1 LRQDYSKRLEKKEF
15 RMKIINQIV
24 SLTPDQ
30 RARKIDEIITTY
42 ECSGR
47 KLSRSTIYR
56 WLKEI
61 HECEDLGTALLP
73 KERSDKLTYKV
84 ISQVQKDA
92 LIVWRSQNPYRPIKD
107 LIEELNEHPETNI
120 YPIPSEPTVARF
132 LREQNL
138 SRKILVSSLKVQKTI
153 RLAFEAQYPQQ
164 LWMADTK
171 GPNIMVVD
179 PVNPDNLVEA
189 KPVAIIDDN
198 SRYLVAVKYVIV
210 ENEYVIMNLFCQAV
224 EIFGVPEIFYVD
236 RGSPYSGNSLKR
248 ASALIGCT
256 VMHTRRMD
264 PSAKGKVEKV
274 LQTVHQRFET
284 EMLVS
289 GKAPSLDVYNAYL
302 DAYIGQ
308 DYNKNRHSST
318 DMTPE
323 EKYMQFPPQSRRWV
337 TKRSLSLIF
346 MPCKNVKI
354 SKTGLI
360 RINKHKYLVKNSTLW
375 GKKVTVRYEYLDKT
389 KVYVWSDDKYNGESD
404 LYTEDNDYLKR
415 TAILES
421 LTQPQSVSLPDVS
434 KVPVYSR
441 LERLF
446 IKHRQEMESMD
457 INEQIDFVKQ
467 KKQQV
472 RAEILKNS
480 SHSHEQIV
488 PQSSVFEVEDFTFL
502 LMRLLRRKFTPSER
516 LLIHTFW
523 HSVVSVDE
531 KLVRDVVG
539 KLLGQEHPTDDLKG
553 YLEEIKL
560 HAVTKKG

>member
-1 LRQDYSKRLEKKEF
+1 
-15 RMKIINQIV
+15 MKIINQIE

-42 ECSGR
+42 ECSGM

-56 WLKEI
+56 WLRKI
-61 HECEDLGTALLP
+61 HECDDLGTALLP
-73 KERSDKLTYKV
+73 KERSDKLTYKA
-84 ISQVQKDA
+84 ISQAQKDA

-138 SRKILVSSLKVQKTI
+138 SREILVSGLKVQKTI

-164 LWMADTK
+164 IWMADTK
-171 GPNIMVVD
+171 GPNINVVD
-179 PVNPDNLVEA
+179 PADPDNLVEA

-224 EIFGVPEIFYVD
+224 EIFGVPEILYVD

-248 ASALIGCT
+248 AATLIGCT
-256 VMHTRRMD
+256 VINTRRRD
-264 PSAKGKVEKV
+264 PSAKGKIEKV
-274 LQTVHQRFET
+274 LQTVYQRFET

-318 DMTPE
+318 GMTPE
-323 EKYMQFPPQSRRWV
+323 EKYLQFPPRSRRWV

-346 MPCKNVKI
+346 LPCKTVKI

-360 RINKHKYLVKNSTLW
+360 RINKHKYLVKNSILW
-375 GKKVTVRYEYLDKT
+375 SKKVTVRYEYLDKT
-389 KVYVWSDDKYNGESD
+389 KVYVWSDDKYNGEAD

-415 TAILES
+415 TAILEN

-434 KVPVYSR
+434 KVC
-441 LERLF
+441 
-446 IKHRQEMESMD
+446 
-457 INEQIDFVKQ
+457 
-467 KKQQV
+467 
-472 RAEILKNS
+472 
-480 SHSHEQIV
+480 
-488 PQSSVFEVEDFTFL
+488 
-502 LMRLLRRKFTPSER
+502 
-516 LLIHTFW
+516 
-523 HSVVSVDE
+523 
-531 KLVRDVVG
+531 
-539 KLLGQEHPTDDLKG
+539 
-553 YLEEIKL
+553 
-560 HAVTKKG
+560 